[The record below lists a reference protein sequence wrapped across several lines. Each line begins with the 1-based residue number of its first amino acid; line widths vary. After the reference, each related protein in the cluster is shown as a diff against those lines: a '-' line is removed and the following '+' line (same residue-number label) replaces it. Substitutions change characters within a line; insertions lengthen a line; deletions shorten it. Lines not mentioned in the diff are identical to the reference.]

1 MTLTGFAWPPWLVS
15 TLTGDATLTT
25 ALGGAKVYAQGQ
37 VPETA
42 SPPWVTFL
50 SGRARPTAYTNG
62 ARALSRAY
70 VDVFVVAAN
79 TDVSSVVDIAQRV
92 YTLLHRQ
99 SGGQVKF
106 CQHTD
111 GPLEYPPEGEGTA
124 RRGRLWQEFL
134 ITEV

>member
-1 MTLTGFAWPPWLVS
+1 MTLTGFAWPLW
-15 TLTGDATLTT
+15 LTGVLTADATLTT

-37 VPETA
+37 VPTSA
-42 SPPWVTFL
+42 TPPWVTFL
-50 SGRARPTAYTNG
+50 SGRTRDTAYSNG
-62 ARALSRAY
+62 ARGLSRAY
-70 VDVFVVAAN
+70 VDVFVVAAD
-79 TDVSSVVDIAQRV
+79 TDVSAIVDIAQRV

-99 SGGQVKF
+99 QSGHVKF
-106 CQHTD
+106 CQRTD